1 MDRKV
6 DLKNHFDSRKTEL
19 CYEDET
25 TCPVCKAK
33 IMPVYIMASLN
44 TDTTASVFNYCQNC
58 RETFITQYKIVL
70 DDSNK
75 KFGAARVATVVKRLY
90 SEPNRFEKKSFDD
103 RLEILSPQFVK
114 IYNQALAAECA
125 GLDEIAGLGF
135 RKALEF
141 LVKDFAI
148 HTQPDDEE
156 KIKTMMLAPCIKTYI
171 ENKRIVNLAEKS
183 AWIGNDEA
191 HYVRKQKNLDVSNM
205 KEFIQAL
212 VYFVSMDLVAEEAS
226 AVMANKK

>member
-6 DLKNHFDSRKTEL
+6 DVKNHFDSRSTKL
-19 CYEDET
+19 SYEDET

-33 IMPVYIMASLN
+33 IMPVYISASLN

-58 RETFITQYKIVL
+58 RETFITQYEIAL
-70 DDSNK
+70 DTRNPSS
-75 KFGAARVATVVKRLY
+75 ATRVATAVKRLY
-90 SEPNRFEKKSFDD
+90 SEPNRFEKKVFDD
-103 RLEILSPQFVK
+103 RLENLSPHFTN
-114 IYNQALAAECA
+114 IYNQALAAECD
-125 GLDEIAGLGF
+125 GLDEIAGLGY

-141 LVKDFAI
+141 LVKDYAI
-148 HTQPDDEE
+148 HTHPDDEE
-156 KIKTMMLAPCIKTYI
+156 KIKLMMVSLCIKTYI
-171 ENKRIVNLAEKS
+171 DNKRIVDLAEKS

-191 HYVRKQKNLDVSNM
+191 HYVRKQKNLDVSDM

-226 AVMANKK
+226 TIIANK

>member
-1 MDRKV
+1 
-6 DLKNHFDSRKTEL
+6 
-19 CYEDET
+19 
-25 TCPVCKAK
+25 
-33 IMPVYIMASLN
+33 MP
-44 TDTTASVFNYCQNC
+44 
-58 RETFITQYKIVL
+58 E
-70 DDSNK
+70 
-75 KFGAARVATVVKRLY
+75 
-90 SEPNRFEKKSFDD
+90 EP
-103 RLEILSPQFVK
+103 
-114 IYNQALAAECA
+114 
-125 GLDEIAGLGF
+125 
-135 RKALEF
+135 
-141 LVKDFAI
+141 KDFAI

-156 KIKTMMLAPCIKTYI
+156 KIKTMMLSPCIKTYI